1 MRPPHAKLYRNAL
14 CGLFAAVALGCFQV
28 AHAGYAQLANPAGF
42 TTAGGGFGYAAAA
55 NDLVFD
61 RVIHQ
66 PNGLTANVAGQAVKM
81 PASYRLAANAPRIA
95 AAAIFANP
103 ALRVGVGIAGWLLT
117 GKVVWDAAEGIWREF
132 DEQGTGTGYKYSHQY
147 AQNTWFSSA
156 GEACANLATNFNTD
170 PQQGNAYSLLRIAQ
184 VGGDTQCVFRV
195 FNVFGF
201 VQEEPYSLTKKEV
214 PTAGCPAGWTASPA
228 GCLSPALTQP
238 QMVELLNPAN
248 QPGWPMPSTVP
259 KELPGVPL
267 PVEQPYINPAP
278 GPSPAHRPQFVPM
291 GDPVK
296 NPNYDPTQAPSPTN
310 QPYIQPG
317 VRVNPS
323 PTPDAPWRVD
333 MQPVDRPVGTQDPQ
347 PEPQP
352 DPEPNPNDQPKPE
365 EQKSLCEKHPD
376 ILACAKPELDTPDG
390 EIPKATREITYQEQD
405 VFGGGSCPADKY
417 ATIGGRSMMVY
428 DWQQTC
434 GVVSTYLRPLI
445 LLLGAMGALFILI
458 PGRDS

>member
-1 MRPPHAKLYRNAL
+1 
-14 CGLFAAVALGCFQV
+14 
-28 AHAGYAQLANPAGF
+28 
-42 TTAGGGFGYAAAA
+42 
-55 NDLVFD
+55 
-61 RVIHQ
+61 
-66 PNGLTANVAGQAVKM
+66 
-81 PASYRLAANAPRIA
+81 
-95 AAAIFANP
+95 
-103 ALRVGVGIAGWLLT
+103 
-117 GKVVWDAAEGIWREF
+117 
-132 DEQGTGTGYKYSHQY
+132 
-147 AQNTWFSSA
+147 
-156 GEACANLATNFNTD
+156 
-170 PQQGNAYSLLRIAQ
+170 
-184 VGGDTQCVFRV
+184 
-195 FNVFGF
+195 
-201 VQEEPYSLTKKEV
+201 
-214 PTAGCPAGWTASPA
+214 
-228 GCLSPALTQP
+228 
-238 QMVELLNPAN
+238 
-248 QPGWPMPSTVP
+248 
-259 KELPGVPL
+259 
-267 PVEQPYINPAP
+267 
-278 GPSPAHRPQFVPM
+278 M